1 MSTETI
7 ADPPRRTRSAWE
19 IQRAVL
25 FALALRELRTRA
37 GRRWAGVVWTL
48 VEPMAQ
54 VALILLI
61 FGFLRQVASPG
72 MEFPIFLTS
81 GLMPYILF
89 RNLAQRLTESIDTN
103 RGLFSYRQV
112 KPFDA
117 VVARG
122 IVETVL
128 WAAVFVLTLALLAW
142 LGYTVLPERPLELF
156 EICGVVM
163 VLGGGVG
170 LLVAVATHGLP
181 KTRSLIQ
188 MLYFPL
194 YFASGVIFAIDRV
207 PATYQQWLLW
217 NPVLHAVELS
227 RSAFSASHHPI
238 QGIGIGYPAA
248 FTLVVLALGLMLY
261 RRDRQKLL
269 LGD

>member
-1 MSTETI
+1 
-7 ADPPRRTRSAWE
+7 
-19 IQRAVL
+19 
-25 FALALRELRTRA
+25 
-37 GRRWAGVVWTL
+37 
-48 VEPMAQ
+48 
-54 VALILLI
+54 
-61 FGFLRQVASPG
+61 
-72 MEFPIFLTS
+72 
-81 GLMPYILF
+81 
-89 RNLAQRLTESIDTN
+89 
-103 RGLFSYRQV
+103 
-112 KPFDA
+112 
-117 VVARG
+117 
-122 IVETVL
+122 VL